1 MMHVVIGKVG
11 YFDNMAFILKRKL
24 HLKLSVIIFFRRVEW
39 YLSGACEDSFWGCC
53 YGGIKS
59 QDKTPII
66 GVHWSTGLR
75 DNLSCCAKSIPM
87 LPAQPAD
94 VLRAS

>member
-1 MMHVVIGKVG
+1 M
-11 YFDNMAFILKRKL
+11 
-24 HLKLSVIIFFRRVEW
+24 RVEW

-53 YGGIKS
+53 YGGIKR

-94 VLRAS
+94 VLRASSRVRSPLRDEPKERLLGRLKLSSILKIGS